1 MSDQSAFTAAILDPA
16 RPAPKG
22 LIGPGGKAAGKRF
35 DVYRNNVAVG
45 LTDALLAAYPA
56 VAKLVGDEFFT
67 AMAGVYLRAHPPQSR
82 MMKDYG
88 DGFAAFLKGF
98 PPAQSLG
105 YLPDVARLEAA
116 RRRAYHAR
124 DAAAIDPQAL
134 AQIAPD
140 TLPQLR
146 FTFAPA
152 VQLIASKW
160 PALSIWRANMEGGEA
175 PQAAPEEILIARP
188 EFDPVQ
194 ALLPIGGVALLTT
207 LQKGEPL
214 GAALAIA
221 PRDFDL
227 SQTIGALIQTG
238 ALTHIE
244 APK

>member
-1 MSDQSAFTAAILDPA
+1 MSDQSAFTAAILDPE
-16 RPAPKG
+16 RPAPEG
-22 LIGPGGKAAGKRF
+22 LIGPDGKAAGKRF

-67 AMAGVYLRAHPPQSR
+67 AMAGVYLRSHPPQSR

-88 DGFAAFLKGF
+88 DSFPAFLGHF
-98 PPAQSLG
+98 PPVQSLG
-105 YLPDVARLEAA
+105 YLPDVARIEAA
-116 RRRAYHAR
+116 RRRAYHAA
-124 DAAAIDPQAL
+124 DAAPIDPQVL

-146 FTFAPA
+146 FRFAPA

-160 PALSIWRANMEGGEA
+160 PALSIWRANMEDGPA
-175 PQAAPEEILIARP
+175 PKSAPEEILIARP

-194 ALLPIGGVALLTT
+194 ALLPVGGVDFLKI
-207 LQKGEPL
+207 LQKGEAL
-214 GAALAIA
+214 GAALALA

-227 SQTIGALIQTG
+227 SQTISALIQTG
-238 ALTHIE
+238 ALIHIE
-244 APK
+244 APA